1 MERHLRSFYFVVVK
15 FAGILS
21 LVIWGI
27 TQSPE
32 STAVAGGEFLLGA
45 LFLLSSVMTDIDT
58 KRRLIWN
65 VGAGILAAIAVFLF
79 PVIGIYFAGIV
90 FLDIVSGMAVTF
102 YLGSYLIVI
111 AAYWWKLDVGLCFL
125 ITSFLFLLYL
135 QNYKIIGWYKKIVG
149 ENIETESQLKSDM
162 EHSNVAHKNEMRESR
177 LRYDTNCWRRSR
189 VSLRP
194 CMISWDTV

>member
-1 MERHLRSFYFVVVK
+1 MERHLRSFYFVIVK
-15 FAGILS
+15 FVGILS

-32 STAVAGGEFLLGA
+32 STAVARGEFVVTA
-45 LFLLSSVMTDIDT
+45 LFLLSTVLPDIDT
-58 KRRLIWN
+58 KPILIWYF
-65 VGAGILAAIAVFLF
+65 GAGILAVIAVFLF
-79 PVIGIYFAGIV
+79 PVIGIYFVCIV
-90 FLDIVSGMAVTF
+90 FLDIVSGMSVTF
-102 YLGSYLIVI
+102 YLGSYLIVMV
-111 AAYWWKLDVGLCFL
+111 AYWLKLNVGLSFL

-177 LRYDTNCWRRSR
+177 LRFDNELLEEKAR
-189 VSLRP
+189 
-194 CMISWDTV
+194 ISQALHDKL